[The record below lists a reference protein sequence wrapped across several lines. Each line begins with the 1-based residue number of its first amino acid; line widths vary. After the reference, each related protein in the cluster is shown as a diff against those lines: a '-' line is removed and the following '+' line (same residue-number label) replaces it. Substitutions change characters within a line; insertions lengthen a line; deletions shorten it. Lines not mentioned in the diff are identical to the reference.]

1 MPKLTPCLE
10 IDYLANLRS
19 NFSQQGQNDG
29 DLSSTSIKE
38 PNFSLNNLTVQAKT
52 QNSVNLLQAPIQS

>member
-10 IDYLANLRS
+10 MECLANLRS
-19 NFSQQGQNDG
+19 NLSQQGENNG
-29 DLSSTSIKE
+29 DPSSASIKE
-38 PNFSLNNLTVQAKT
+38 PNFSLSKHIVQAKT